1 MIQERQK
8 ILEIIDYYLSTFLSP
23 PTSRLMGVEKSKLV
37 IDDNKDLEQVEEIF
51 WKFMESDFA
60 FTMFKNESCF
70 DTMFAHT
77 EFWNYISNKVKERM
91 NYLEGAD
98 KGRCHYLL
106 GVHYPPYQEYIIK
119 KLNKPDEGKD
129 KLLEYEERNEDY
141 DEEEE
146 TKKEKENEEKNKMF
160 AEIDRCYVR
169 ANQEGIVNS
178 NCLLGHLNVATILN
192 EKLTIYDES
201 LEFDNLCDEEEEE
214 MEKKMSEIENEM
226 IPILKMLSTNN
237 VLLSDKMLG
246 EFYYEKGD
254 YKQAFTYLKRNF
266 EIFDEDDSCCHLADC
281 YKKLAEFESMAQI
294 LKVGALR
301 KNCSLCA
308 TRIVKHISKHLDEDK
323 DTSFEN
329 EFSNLCHF
337 FHLAAIEKDHYTYYN
352 NDNDDFKSDVLVE
365 KAISQE
371 LRLGQLKN
379 VYKKYKD
386 KIDFQE
392 EYLRMTNIIQTSING
407 EEERKLELKLKLEL
421 ATPDAIARR
430 LKHHRQCKFFI
441 DNRHKINFE
450 EGRYKMLDDENR
462 TSFENI
468 FDEELEENVERKEV
482 KTMKLPMPVKIAVTW
497 AQDVIDVLTTDLEI
511 SPISSNISKDSKDS
525 KEMRNNWMNQST
537 IKNWLSSEVAKICY
551 DYLFTPHP
559 FYNWKQPM
567 TF

>member
-1 MIQERQK
+1 
-8 ILEIIDYYLSTFLSP
+8 
-23 PTSRLMGVEKSKLV
+23 
-37 IDDNKDLEQVEEIF
+37 
-51 WKFMESDFA
+51 
-60 FTMFKNESCF
+60 
-70 DTMFAHT
+70 
-77 EFWNYISNKVKERM
+77 
-91 NYLEGAD
+91 
-98 KGRCHYLL
+98 
-106 GVHYPPYQEYIIK
+106 
-119 KLNKPDEGKD
+119 
-129 KLLEYEERNEDY
+129 
-141 DEEEE
+141 
-146 TKKEKENEEKNKMF
+146 
-160 AEIDRCYVR
+160 
-169 ANQEGIVNS
+169 
-178 NCLLGHLNVATILN
+178 
-192 EKLTIYDES
+192 
-201 LEFDNLCDEEEEE
+201 
-214 MEKKMSEIENEM
+214 
-226 IPILKMLSTNN
+226 
-237 VLLSDKMLG
+237 
-246 EFYYEKGD
+246 
-254 YKQAFTYLKRNF
+254 
-266 EIFDEDDSCCHLADC
+266 
-281 YKKLAEFESMAQI
+281 
-294 LKVGALR
+294 
-301 KNCSLCA
+301 
-308 TRIVKHISKHLDEDK
+308 
-323 DTSFEN
+323 
-329 EFSNLCHF
+329 
-337 FHLAAIEKDHYTYYN
+337 LAAIEKDHYTYYN